1 MRNKDKDM
9 DFDELWTCIEM
20 AVHYDLLSYED
31 VVDEYDEPEIGTE
44 ANVYRMFK
52 LK

>member
-1 MRNKDKDM
+1 
-9 DFDELWTCIEM
+9 M

-31 VVDEYDEPEIGTE
+31 VVDEYDEPEIGTG
-44 ANVYRMFK
+44 ANVYRVFK